1 MKVFI
6 PHGATIVRAMIGGEL
21 LLHCPQLARIVCLG
35 WFRGDIVVERN
46 AVDSRAD
53 IDSPCRS

>member
-1 MKVFI
+1 MKVVI
-6 PHGATIVRAMIGGEL
+6 PHGATIVRARIGGEL
-21 LLHCPQLARIVCLG
+21 LLRCLQVARIVCLG

-53 IDSPCRS
+53 IDSQCRS

>member
-1 MKVFI
+1 MKVVI
-6 PHGATIVRAMIGGEL
+6 PHGATIVKAMIGGEL
-21 LLHCPQLARIVCLG
+21 LLRCPQLARIVCLG
-35 WFRGDIVVERN
+35 WFRVDIVVERN

>member
-1 MKVFI
+1 MKVVI
-6 PHGATIVRAMIGGEL
+6 PHGATIARAMIGGEL
-21 LLHCPQLARIVCLG
+21 LLRCPQLARTACLG

-46 AVDSRAD
+46 AVGSRAD

>member
-1 MKVFI
+1 MKVVI

-21 LLHCPQLARIVCLG
+21 LLCCLQDARIVCLG

-53 IDSPCRS
+53 IDSQCRS